1 MAGKVGRPK
10 KPKSEALGKFI
21 TARLRPDELAEIKQA
36 IRQSGQSKSDWLRT
50 ALLGAARKK

>member
-10 KPKSEALGKFI
+10 KPSGEALGKFI

-36 IRQSGQSKSDWLRT
+36 IRKSGQRKSDWLRT
-50 ALLGAARKK
+50 ALLAAAQKK